1 MNTFAAEAIELNH
14 NREEIVRIART
25 EKQLSWENTIRTQM
39 SN

>member
-1 MNTFAAEAIELNH
+1 MNTFAAEELNH

-25 EKQLSWENTIRTQM
+25 EKQLSWKNTIRTQM